1 MTRHFIA
8 MSGNYELFTGM
19 DRYCMPPAD
28 TIPEKPR
35 RGRRCRP
42 GTKHPYDGDAER
54 KIQRVCH
61 A

>member
-1 MTRHFIA
+1 MDKGTMMR
-8 MSGNYELFTGM
+8 LTGLNHGV
-19 DRYCMPPAD
+19 DS
-28 TIPEKPR
+28 IPEKPR

-42 GTKHPYDGDAER
+42 GTKHPYDGEAER